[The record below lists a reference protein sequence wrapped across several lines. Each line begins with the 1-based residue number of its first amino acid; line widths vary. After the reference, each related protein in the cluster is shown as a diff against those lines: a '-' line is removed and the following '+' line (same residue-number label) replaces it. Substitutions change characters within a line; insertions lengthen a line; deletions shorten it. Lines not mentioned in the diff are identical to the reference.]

1 MYRLFGRKGSGS
13 VAPQMML
20 EELGLPHEVV
30 WVSKEEAQQPAYRKI
45 HPQGRVPAL
54 QLPNQQVMLE
64 SAAMVIHLCE
74 VKPGV
79 LAPEP
84 GSSAHAQFLQWM
96 VFLSAGL
103 YETYLRYF
111 YSDRYGEAGSVKAAA
126 AKELITLYA
135 VTEQALNPRLLRE
148 ALTGADFYL
157 WMLSSWHDD
166 TAGLYRRFPK
176 LGRLADEISER
187 PAVAKVVQLNQG

>member
-1 MYRLFGRKGSGS
+1 MYRLYGRKGSGS
-13 VAPQMML
+13 VAPQAIL

-54 QLPNQQVMLE
+54 MLPNQTVMIE
-64 SAAMVIHLCE
+64 SAAMVIHLCGE
-74 VKPGV
+74 QPGK

-84 GSSAHAQFLQWM
+84 GSAAHALFLQWM
-96 VFLSAGL
+96 VFLSASL

-111 YSDRYGEAGSVKAAA
+111 YSDRYGDAASVKQAAGS
-126 AKELITLYA
+126 ELDTLYGII
-135 VTEQALNPRLLRE
+135 EQGLHPRLLGE

-157 WMLSSWHDD
+157 WMLSSWHDSPD
-166 TAGLYRRFPK
+166 ALYRKFPK
-176 LGRLADEISER
+176 LGTLAKEISQR
-187 PAVAKVVQLNQG
+187 PAVAKVAKLNQG

>member
-1 MYRLFGRKGSGS
+1 MYRLYGRKGSGS

-30 WVSKEEAQQPAYRKI
+30 WVSKEAAQQPAYRKI

-54 QLPNQQVMLE
+54 QLPNRQVMLE
-64 SAAMVIHLCE
+64 SAAMVIHLCA

-79 LAPEP
+79 LAPEA

-111 YSDRYGEAGSVKAAA
+111 YSDRYGEAASVKGKAAQ
-126 AKELITLYA
+126 ELLTLYA
-135 VTEQALNPRLLRE
+135 VLEDTLSPRLLGE
-148 ALTGADFYL
+148 AITAADFYL
-157 WMLSSWHDD
+157 WMLSTWHDSPEQ
-166 TAGLYRRFPK
+166 LYRRFPK
-176 LGRLADEISER
+176 LGRLAEEVAER